1 MSKESE
7 LNKLTGAEALEAEL
21 GGRLGDAI
29 KRAEQALTAVTTRA
43 LRDLN
48 LTVPQ
53 YSVLLALSYLPGS
66 SGAQLA
72 RICLV
77 TPQTMTTVLGNLES
91 KGLISREVSS
101 VHQKVL
107 VTTLTSAGRTM
118 VKKADA
124 RVRDVEERL
133 AEGFEPAERATL
145 AESLRRAAKALH
157 GE

>member
-1 MSKESE
+1 

-66 SGAQLA
+66 SGARLA

-107 VTTLTSAGRTM
+107 VTTLTPAGRAM

-133 AEGFEPAERATL
+133 AASFDPAERAAL

>member
-7 LNKLTGAEALEAEL
+7 LNKLTGAAALDAEL
-21 GGRLGDAI
+21 GSRLGDAI

-43 LRDLN
+43 LRDLH

-66 SGAQLA
+66 SGARLA

-77 TPQTMTTVLGNLES
+77 TPQTMTTVLGNLET
-91 KGLISREVSS
+91 KGLIRREVSS

-107 VTTLTSAGRTM
+107 VTTLTPAGKAM
-118 VKKADA
+118 VKKADTK
-124 RVRDVEERL
+124 VRAIEEQL
-133 AEGFEPAERATL
+133 AAIFEPAERATL
-145 AESLRRAAKALH
+145 AESLQRAVKALH
-157 GE
+157 RE